1 MPTLI
6 PRQDALVRIRSEV
19 GDAPCLMCAVRD
31 DVAGPRSVLA
41 EDEELLVVLPRYVR
55 RWGQL
60 LVILK
65 PHVTSYHE
73 VAPALWQRASHW
85 AWRAANVIERCREPL
100 RCYVAATGSAAGEIT
115 QSSVHL
121 HLHVIPLYRSEDRPT
136 DIFSWSEGIYVAEEP
151 EWHTLLDDY
160 RQAWEALDAPL

>member
-6 PRQDALVRIRSEV
+6 PRTEALERIRAEV
-19 GDAPCLMCAVRD
+19 GEAPCLMCAVRD
-31 DVAGPRSVLA
+31 DEAGERWVLA
-41 EDEELLVVLPRYVR
+41 EDDDLIIVLPRYVR

-65 PHVTSYHE
+65 PHVTSYSE
-73 VAPALWQRASHW
+73 VAPSLWARASHW
-85 AWRAANVIERCREPL
+85 AWRAACVVERCRRPL

-121 HLHVIPLYRSEDRPT
+121 HIHVIPLYDPDDRPT
-136 DIFSWSEGIYVAEEP
+136 DIFSWSEGIYVADAP
-151 EWHTLLDDY
+151 QWQTLLEEY
-160 RQAWEALDAPL
+160 REAWNALEGA

>member
-6 PRQDALVRIRSEV
+6 SRQEALGRIRDEV

-31 DVAGPRSVLA
+31 DAAGPRFILA
-41 EDEELLVVLPRYVR
+41 EDDELLLILPRYVR

-60 LVILK
+60 LVIVK
-65 PHVTSYHE
+65 PHVTTYSQ
-73 VAPALWQRASHW
+73 VDAGLWLRASAW
-85 AWRAANVIERCREPL
+85 ALRAARVVERCRQPL

-121 HLHVIPLYRSEDRPT
+121 HIHVIPLYRSEDRPT
-136 DIFSWSEGIYVAEEP
+136 DIFSWSEGIYVADAEE
-151 EWHTLLDDY
+151 
-160 RQAWEALDAPL
+160 WEALLADYRRAWSEDYA